1 MKWIWILLLM
11 MYLCPTELSA
21 QRFSGSYYGRGES
34 RTGLQYNTYLTE
46 LIVKKKGTAITG
58 EFNYYFGQH
67 HYSVNIS
74 GKFWE
79 ATKTIELNPFK
90 LISFFAQDSTAPD
103 CLMDGSLTMYIS
115 GGDTVLYGQLTP
127 LSSHRFGCPLITISL
142 TKSVPEIVAKTLVAT
157 PASKPTRST
166 EAAASALVPVENKP
180 IPELFKRTF
189 DSSHVLEVST
199 DSITLHLYDNGRIDY
214 DTVSVYFNRQPIVTK
229 KLLGIQPIELFVV
242 LKPGFNEIALF
253 AENLGEIPPN
263 TALCIV
269 YAGTE
274 RFDINLQ
281 SSLSTNGTIRIRNKL
296 KKIED

>member
-1 MKWIWILLLM
+1 MKWIWTLLLM
-11 MYLCPTELSA
+11 ISICPTELSA

-34 RTGLQYNTYLTE
+34 RTGLQYNTYLSE
-46 LIVKKKGTAITG
+46 LIIKKKGSAITG

-67 HYSVNIS
+67 HYSVKIS

-115 GGDTVLYGQLTP
+115 GGDTVLYGQLNP
-127 LSSHRFGCPLITISL
+127 MSSHRFGCPMVTISL
-142 TKSVPEIVAKTLVAT
+142 MKSIPEIAAKKLVT
-157 PASKPTRST
+157 TTSSKPAKST
-166 EAAASALVPVENKP
+166 ASATAMLIPVENQQ
-180 IPELFKRTF
+180 IPELFNRAF
-189 DSSHVLEVST
+189 DTSHVLEVST
-199 DSITLHLYDNGRIDY
+199 DSITLHLYDNGKIDH
-214 DTVSVYFNRQPIVTK
+214 DTVSVYFNRQPIASK
-229 KLLGIQPIELFVV
+229 RLLGLQPIEIFVV
-242 LKPGFNEIALF
+242 LQPGFNEIALF

-274 RFDINLQ
+274 RFDINL
-281 SSLSTNGTIRIRNKL
+281 SSTMATNGTIRIRNRL
-296 KKIED
+296 KDGPK